1 MGKLL
6 ERGYNIM
13 VNAQQQALFIF
24 YIFIPIMRSCVCW
37 IVLSHKNLLFFDTHI
52 TFFAWGS
59 YVLTCKT
66 YTINVVAGPVEFV
79 LKFHRGGINFCRHT
93 NPNLAWKIQ
102 LYGCQK
108 MGNFGHDTNI
118 FHCRICVPL
127 NTISFILQG
136 KLCYDLQNAQ
146 H

>member
-13 VNAQQQALFIF
+13 VNAQQQALFIL
-24 YIFIPIMRSCVCW
+24 YIFIAIMRSCVCW

-66 YTINVVAGPVEFV
+66 FIINVAATCVGFVPEFNCC
-79 LKFHRGGINFCRHT
+79 GINFGRHT
-93 NPNLAWKIQ
+93 NPNL
-102 LYGCQK
+102 LDGCQK
-108 MGNFGHDTNI
+108 IGNFWHDTNA
-118 FHCRICVPL
+118 
-127 NTISFILQG
+127 
-136 KLCYDLQNAQ
+136 NAGVFFS
-146 H
+146 